1 MKSLIFKMLY
11 VIGITFGTQT
21 VFAQS
26 IPADSVVGISLFHIN
41 QFNLRHKTFTPLR
54 HEDLD
59 CRFSIEDIVTRKRF
73 AGESSGIYVFS
84 QLGYDVPLWIM
95 LNDSTGCKV
104 YLADDMNSEMLGQLL
119 LFFRR
124 NNYSPEKSLQYIEKI
139 YTIIYIM
146 SNIGERLLEAPI
158 LPELD

>member
-1 MKSLIFKMLY
+1 MKSLILSVLCIVAYGFEM
-11 VIGITFGTQT
+11 VS
-21 VFAQS
+21 AQAIS
-26 IPADSVVGISLFHIN
+26 RDSVVNIALSHIN
-41 QFNLRHKTFTPLR
+41 RYNQNEVRVIPLTP
-54 HEDLD
+54 EDLD
-59 CRFSIEDIVTRKRF
+59 CRFSIEDIVTQKRF

-139 YTIIYIM
+139 YMIIYIM